1 MIQLVHK
8 SPSKVNIDDEEYNK
22 MKRRILTIVN
32 QSIQDEI
39 FYEARFNVSNSIF
52 KVSKFHFRLF
62 LDL

>member
-8 SPSKVNIDDEEYNK
+8 SPSKVDIDDEEYKK

-39 FYEARFNVSNSIF
+39 FYEERFNVSYFFFEI
-52 KVSKFHFRLF
+52 LQ
-62 LDL
+62 